1 MLGNILPSC
10 GTGKPIYGDIVSKYI
25 NYGKNTFMSVNKQV
39 NMQGHSYCAQTLPLR
54 LHSWQ
59 QYSSL
64 KLVFVL
70 EQSYTEQHHNR

>member
-1 MLGNILPSC
+1 
-10 GTGKPIYGDIVSKYI
+10 
-25 NYGKNTFMSVNKQV
+25 MSVNKQV